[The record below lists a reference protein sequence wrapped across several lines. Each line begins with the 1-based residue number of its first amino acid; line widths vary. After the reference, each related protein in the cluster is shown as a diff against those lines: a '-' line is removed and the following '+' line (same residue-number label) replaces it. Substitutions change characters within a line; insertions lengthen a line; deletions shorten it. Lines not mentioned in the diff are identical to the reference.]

1 VAASERQEIPRITGG
16 PGREEQVAMFNHKAQ
31 TGGLWPALSVL
42 ELIYHNAAR
51 HVRKQHSHAV
61 AAILTSILQ
70 SVATVAVF
78 YIMFSILGIRG
89 AAIRGD
95 FLLYIMSGVFM
106 FFTHVKAIGAV
117 FGSEGPASPMMQH
130 LPMTTAVAIAS
141 AALSALY
148 TQVLTVVVILSVYH
162 LGWGPITIEDP
173 AGAMGMLILAWF
185 SGVAIGMLFLGLKP
199 WAPGFAN
206 ICQMT
211 FTRANMIASGK
222 MFVANAMPG
231 YMVALFI
238 WNPLFHIIDQAR
250 GFIFINYNPHYT
262 SISYPIYASFAILMV
277 GLMGEFYT
285 RKHASASWQAR
296 R

>member
-1 VAASERQEIPRITGG
+1 MF
-16 PGREEQVAMFNHKAQ
+16 EQKTTVTRMSATLAI
-31 TGGLWPALSVL
+31 L

-51 HVRKQHSHAV
+51 QVRKQHANAI
-61 AAILTSILQ
+61 AAILMSILQ

-78 YIMFSILGIRG
+78 YIMFSFLGIRG

-130 LPMTTAVAIAS
+130 LPMTTAIAIAS

-148 TQVLTVVVILSVYH
+148 TQVLTVIIVLGVYH
-162 LGWGPITIEDP
+162 LGWGPITIHDP
-173 AGAMGMLILAWF
+173 AGALGMLVLAWF

-199 WAPGFAN
+199 WAPGFATLA
-206 ICQMT
+206 QTM
-211 FTRANMIASGK
+211 FTRANMVASGK

-231 YMVALFI
+231 FMVALFI
-238 WNPLFHIIDQAR
+238 WNPLFHVIDQAR

-262 SISYPIYASFAILMV
+262 SVSYPIYASLAILMV

-285 RKHASASWQAR
+285 RRHASASWQAR